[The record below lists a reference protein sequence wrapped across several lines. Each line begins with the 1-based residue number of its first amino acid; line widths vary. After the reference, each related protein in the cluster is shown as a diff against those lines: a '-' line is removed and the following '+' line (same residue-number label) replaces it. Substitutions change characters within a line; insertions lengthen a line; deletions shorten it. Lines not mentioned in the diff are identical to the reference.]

1 MRLSTSFRLLTAALL
16 VPLAACVEV
25 TAPALEDESCPV
37 RLVDIG
43 QSLPGTLSSYDCVM
57 SDGSATYADYYELR
71 IYSTTWVDV
80 WMDSDHVDP
89 YLVLYDEYDN
99 ILAEDDD
106 SLGNLGAMIQVRLPA
121 GIYYIAATSFDVGET
136 GSYLIGVD

>member
-1 MRLSTSFRLLTAALL
+1 MRLSKSFRLLTATLL
-16 VPLAACVEV
+16 FPLAACVEV
-25 TAPALEDESCPV
+25 TAPALEEDSCPV

-43 QSLPGTLSSYDCVM
+43 ESLPGTLSAFDCLM
-57 SDGSATYADYYELR
+57 QDGSATYADYYELR
-71 IYSTTWVDV
+71 VYSTTWVDV
-80 WMDSDHVDP
+80 WMDSDQVDP

-106 SLGNLGAMIQVRLPA
+106 SLGNLGAWIQIKLDP
-121 GIYYIAATSFDVGET
+121 GIYYIAATSFDEGET

>member
-1 MRLSTSFRLLTAALL
+1 MRLAKSFRLLAAAALI
-16 VPLAACVEV
+16 PLAACVEV
-25 TAPALEDESCPV
+25 TGPGLEDDSCPV

-43 QSLPGTLSSYDCVM
+43 ESLPGTLSSYDCVM

-71 IYSTTWVDV
+71 VYSTTWVDL

-106 SLGNLGAMIQVRLPA
+106 SLGNLGAWIQVKLNP
-121 GIYYIAATSFDVGET
+121 GIYYIAATTFDVGET